1 MVLCI
6 SFLVHFCKN
15 RNAADR
21 RKRGSDNMPPEK
33 AFPDSQKYEMRS
45 LAVNNAYVAVGDVS
59 YGCDKQT
66 TGFSNEG
73 FQ

>member
-6 SFLVHFCKN
+6 SFLVYFCKN
-15 RNAADR
+15 RDAAYR
-21 RKRGSDNMPPEK
+21 GKRSADNIPPEK
-33 AFPDSQKYEMRS
+33 TFPDSQKYELRS

-59 YGCDKQT
+59 FGCNKQT

-73 FQ
+73 FH